1 MDPTLSQA
9 TLPAGTHLTPEQLG
23 LADLLES
30 TMPVLG
36 FHIGREF
43 AVIIIGAGLFFIGI
57 LIAYVQVGKNAP
69 KRQNIL
75 LSAPLIFLIS
85 SPIWV
90 NLLNGKV
97 VPLGISPIDSF
108 LKWGMGQDGSIH
120 ALFPMGIVLLIG
132 ILSCPLY
139 NAVMALV
146 PALGRQLQTLLPAGK
161 AEPPAKP

>member
-1 MDPTLSQA
+1 MDLDLLQA
-9 TLPAGTHLTPEQLG
+9 TVPTGTHLTNEQLG
-23 LADLLES
+23 LSDLLES
-30 TMPVLG
+30 TLPILG
-36 FHIGREF
+36 LHIGREF
-43 AVIIIGAGLFFIGI
+43 AVIIVGAGLFFIGI
-57 LIAYVQVGKNAP
+57 LIAYVQAGKSAP
-69 KRQNIL
+69 KRQNIV

-85 SPIWV
+85 SPVWL

-108 LKWGMGQDGSIH
+108 LKWGMGQDGTIK

-146 PALGRQLQTLLPAGK
+146 PVLGRQLQSLLPAGK
-161 AEPPAKP
+161 PEPPGKT